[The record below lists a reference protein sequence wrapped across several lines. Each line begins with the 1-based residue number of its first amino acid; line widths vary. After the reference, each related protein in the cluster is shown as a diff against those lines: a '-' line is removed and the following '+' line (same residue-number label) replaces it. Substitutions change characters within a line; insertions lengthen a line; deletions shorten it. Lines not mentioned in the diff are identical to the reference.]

1 MITTIG
7 RTAPPRPAATFFA
20 LVLATLA
27 AEAAASQ
34 GMQYRHHRLRSLR
47 DVPFPTDVAGA
58 DQLHT
63 EAMRRARVLEQLHGH
78 VRPVSPPLPRVS
90 PIGLRSHA
98 AGTPINP
105 TAFGADPTGQHDST
119 TAMTA
124 AVAALLTI
132 RGPRHTMA
140 SNITDLGGATL
151 DLSGGTYLISAPI
164 VIPAMFGNLQIVR
177 GTLRASATFPAA
189 RWLVE
194 IGDAACVP
202 RLASGVVDVQ
212 GSCGQFVNLNQ
223 MLFDAAHVAA
233 GGVRV
238 TKTMGTTIGPSV
250 FFTGFTLAGVRID
263 GGHECM
269 IQQAWFAECEWS
281 DARGSVCQEDPNGPG
296 GNKSTSIG
304 VQINGNDHFLTDV
317 IVFEFTHIG
326 VEINGAANLLQGV
339 HTWNAAVYDG
349 GYAWKGG
356 VGIAVNSHQ
365 TRLMACYLDYSSLS
379 VVDPTELV
387 VEATFFLAAPAV
399 FSSSGATTISGVY
412 MHGNTYAVGGDS
424 IRLDTAFLDGTDCTI
439 SEDIGDSPK
448 TTVASRTI
456 THTAPSTEWVAT
468 FPELLLPLI
477 EQVEYSFTAASSA
490 DPWVQ
495 HRAIKGNGTIPSV
508 TVQTSVAV
516 RGTVTIRVNQAI
528 HGVRAVG
535 NWINQKTGQCLDTNG
550 DDTEDGTPVDVWAC
564 VPNAKN
570 EEFLHD
576 KLGHLV
582 GQNSR
587 KCLSTHG
594 CSGGAHTCIQ
604 PCTIGEDLWNLTV
617 ADLNGQQTIRP
628 RLDSSQCVAIGDAGV
643 VMVMQCAEPPTS
655 AQLWSQN

>member
-1 MITTIG
+1 MQFEWSAIATSTSHTCALKQLTHTLETRTPTLSRGRRQRWLQQAIFDIRLASKFVVIIFCVHRSLRKMITTIG
-7 RTAPPRPAATFFA
+7 RTAPPRPAATFVA
-20 LVLATLA
+20 LVLASLA

-34 GMQYRHHRLRSLR
+34 GMQDRHHRLRSLR

-90 PIGLRSHA
+90 PVGLRSHA

-164 VIPAMFGNLQIVR
+164 VIPAMFGNLQIVQ

-250 FFTGFTLAGVRID
+250 FFTGFTLAVRRCAVVAVVFISIDPPPQFFPSLHPWYRFPSLNAVCMLLSPVVSTCQGVRID

-281 DARGSVCQEDPNGPG
+281 DARGSVCQENPDGPG

-317 IVFEFTHIG
+317 IVFEVRDLFNSSHSLTQHTRTLPP
-326 VEINGAANLLQGV
+326 IN
-339 HTWNAAVYDG
+339 
-349 GYAWKGG
+349 
-356 VGIAVNSHQ
+356 
-365 TRLMACYLDYSSLS
+365 
-379 VVDPTELV
+379 
-387 VEATFFLAAPAV
+387 
-399 FSSSGATTISGVY
+399 
-412 MHGNTYAVGGDS
+412 
-424 IRLDTAFLDGTDCTI
+424 
-439 SEDIGDSPK
+439 
-448 TTVASRTI
+448 
-456 THTAPSTEWVAT
+456 
-468 FPELLLPLI
+468 
-477 EQVEYSFTAASSA
+477 
-490 DPWVQ
+490 
-495 HRAIKGNGTIPSV
+495 
-508 TVQTSVAV
+508 
-516 RGTVTIRVNQAI
+516 
-528 HGVRAVG
+528 
-535 NWINQKTGQCLDTNG
+535 
-550 DDTEDGTPVDVWAC
+550 
-564 VPNAKN
+564 
-570 EEFLHD
+570 
-576 KLGHLV
+576 
-582 GQNSR
+582 
-587 KCLSTHG
+587 
-594 CSGGAHTCIQ
+594 
-604 PCTIGEDLWNLTV
+604 
-617 ADLNGQQTIRP
+617 
-628 RLDSSQCVAIGDAGV
+628 
-643 VMVMQCAEPPTS
+643 
-655 AQLWSQN
+655 